1 MKLLLVFFL
10 LISNVPEMDNVRK
23 YYVEAATSKE
33 SAAYFYELF
42 EGIDTGHEN
51 GTLVAY
57 KAASVVLMAKYE
69 RNLFTKTKYF
79 NRGTDMLDAAIKKHP
94 DNYEARLIRLNI
106 QDNVPWIT
114 GYTSEIKEDK
124 AFLIKNYINQPE
136 GLKTFTKKYVKQSSA
151 FTDKEKK
158 AFN

>member
-1 MKLLLVFFL
+1 M
-10 LISNVPEMDNVRK
+10 
-23 YYVEAATSKE
+23 
-33 SAAYFYELF
+33 
-42 EGIDTGHEN
+42 
-51 GTLVAY
+51 
-57 KAASVVLMAKYE
+57 
-69 RNLFTKTKYF
+69 
-79 NRGTDMLDAAIKKHP
+79 GTDMLDAAIKKHP